1 MPNLQNHS
9 REWGCP
15 VSNGN
20 TAWNTF
26 ADGIWKNSPT
36 LTLLLGMCPTLA
48 TSSSV
53 ANALGMGL
61 AATFVIVMSNV
72 FISALRNIIP
82 KEMRIPC
89 FIVVI
94 ATFVTIVDLVM
105 AAYTPALYKS
115 LGIFI
120 PLIVVNCIVLGRA
133 EAYAFKNGVWGS
145 TLDGIGMGLGFTL
158 GLFLMSTFRE
168 ILGNGSF
175 LNYPLFGKDFSPVLI
190 MIMPPGAFMTL
201 GFLIALKSYLDKR
214 SKKGA

>member
-1 MPNLQNHS
+1 M
-9 REWGCP
+9 
-15 VSNGN
+15 SNGN
-20 TAWNTF
+20 TAWSTF

-36 LTLLLGMCPTLA
+36 LTLLLGMCPMLA

-53 ANALGMGL
+53 MNALGMGM
-61 AATFVIVMSNV
+61 AATFVLVMSNI

-82 KEMRIPC
+82 KQMRIPC

-105 AAYTPALYKS
+105 AAYSPGLYKS

-133 EAYAFKNGVWGS
+133 EAFAYKNS
-145 TLDGIGMGLGFTL
+145 IASSMLDGVGMGIGFTV

-175 LNYPLFGKDFSPVLI
+175 LNVPLFGSSFSPVLI

-214 SKKGA
+214 QKKGA

>member
-1 MPNLQNHS
+1 M
-9 REWGCP
+9 
-15 VSNGN
+15 SNGN
-20 TAWNTF
+20 TAWSTF

-36 LTLLLGMCPTLA
+36 LTLLLGMCPMLA

-53 ANALGMGL
+53 MNALGMGM
-61 AATFVIVMSNV
+61 AATFVLVMSNI

-82 KEMRIPC
+82 KQMRIPC

-105 AAYTPALYKS
+105 AAYSPGLYKS

-133 EAYAFKNGVWGS
+133 EAFAYKNGIAS
-145 TLDGIGMGLGFTL
+145 SMLDGVGMGIGFTV

-175 LNYPLFGKDFSPVLI
+175 LNLPLFGPSFSPVLI

-214 SKKGA
+214 QKKGA